1 MGLKKS
7 LLSPTKVPKV
17 ASDLVLR
24 MQKVAD
30 ETGMT
35 MENAIIFLIKLG
47 LDAYDRKEVP
57 NA

>member
-17 ASDLVLR
+17 AADLVLR
-24 MQKVAD
+24 IQKVAD

-35 MENAIIFLIKLG
+35 LDNSIVFLIKLG

-57 NA
+57 HA